1 MTKSSSIKEKS
12 LKSEN
17 GIFLPKFSDLLL
29 LEFGSS
35 LTHLKDTTSS
45 STRNLKGRR
54 SESQSPSQDKG
65 LRKHIEATLQR
76 SDRRHT
82 STTPRKNS
90 EKSSTQKFDPS
101 GSGRF
106 GPLEKIK
113 EITAKKNTPSYVSHF
128 NGATSSSK
136 PINQLRTIQA
146 KASTNPL
153 DNMAKTLLNNKGTF
167 ASSVINPIHTIMRN
181 GINSNGPSPVKGNFT
196 PNNPFANHNNNPQAQ
211 NPLRNSKIFT
221 GFTTNS
227 MAPQGYNST
236 PNTLQQ
242 QTTATNSTSNSILP
256 SLSNPSG
263 SNVTSHNVSTI
274 IANTSALIPRPMN
287 NFLRQ
292 EEIPKKKI
300 VYVPPPQSNKM
311 KVPIFPGDFS
321 YLTSFLV
328 LYWRWK

>member
-1 MTKSSSIKEKS
+1 M
-12 LKSEN
+12 
-17 GIFLPKFSDLLL
+17 
-29 LEFGSS
+29 
-35 LTHLKDTTSS
+35 THLKDTTSN

-90 EKSSTQKFDPS
+90 EKSATQKFDPS
-101 GSGRF
+101 ASGRF

-113 EITAKKNTPSYVSHF
+113 EITAKKNTPSYTSHF
-128 NGATSSSK
+128 NGVNTNTK
-136 PINQLRTIQA
+136 PIQQIRTIQA
-146 KASTNPL
+146 KASNNPL

-196 PNNPFANHNNNPQAQ
+196 PNNPFANHNNNNAQ

-221 GFTTNS
+221 GFTTMS
-227 MAPQGYNST
+227 MPPQGYNST

-242 QTTATNSTSNSILP
+242 TLPTNSTSNSILP
-256 SLSNPSG
+256 SLTNPTG
-263 SNVTSHNVSTI
+263 SNVTSHNVSGI
-274 IANTSALIPRPMN
+274 ISNASTLIPRSMN
-287 NFLRQ
+287 AYVRQ
-292 EEIPKKKI
+292 EEIPKKKV

-311 KVPIFPGDFS
+311 KVIYFF
-321 YLTSFLV
+321 
-328 LYWRWK
+328 WKFRILI